1 MKKIMGIIT
10 IGAVIVGIM
19 ILKNKTKSEWKNY
32 QKIKYA
38 IEGKEYNLL
47 IADTQEKQKKGL
59 MYVTSL
65 ENYDGMI
72 FTYSQPQSLSF
83 WNKNTLV
90 DLDLYWIV
98 NDKVVGKA
106 ELPSIQKSKD
116 TVTVTS
122 PKEVDK
128 VVEIFGK

>member
-47 IADTQEKQKKGL
+47 IADTQEKQEKGL

-65 ENYDGMI
+65 KNYDGMI
-72 FTYSQPQSLSF
+72 FTYPQPRNLSF

-98 NDKVVGKA
+98 NDRVVRK
-106 ELPSIQKSKD
+106 ETLPSINRSNNI
-116 TVTVTS
+116 VTLNS
-122 PKEVDK
+122 PGEVDK
-128 VVEIFGK
+128 VVEIIK